1 MTVTSSLLHGNG
13 IILVRTAG
21 EQGDCEGMEAKDGGW
36 DQGASSQV
44 SEKSATPGCTLK
56 SGEMA

>member
-1 MTVTSSLLHGNG
+1 MVTSSLLHGNG
-13 IILVRTAG
+13 VILVRRTAG

-36 DQGASSQV
+36 DQRDSSQV
-44 SEKSATPGCTLK
+44 SEKSATSGCTLK